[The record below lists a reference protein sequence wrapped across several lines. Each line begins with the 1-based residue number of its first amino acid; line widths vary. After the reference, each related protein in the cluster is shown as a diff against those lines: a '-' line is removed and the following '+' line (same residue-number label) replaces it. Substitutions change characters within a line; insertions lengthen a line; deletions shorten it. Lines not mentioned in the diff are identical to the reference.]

1 MVDHQIH
8 QFWIGNGIKVDYMV
22 DHKSNRMKTIHTERH
37 HMGKSLKYNPINP
50 KTVNRKLFLLP
61 ALAAAIVFFSFGAAG
76 SGSGSLPKSDIA
88 SVYAQADSSNN
99 NSTNKQ
105 ATNLDQLASNLT
117 QAREAI
123 SAGNSTEATAQLTSV
138 IGELSDTIAR
148 ITSDQN
154 GQYQDEHTHVFTHK
168 DHTHTVTH
176 KHPHNSNDHHQD
188 WTDRHHIFNPSH
200 CPPGR
205 MC

>member
-1 MVDHQIH
+1 
-8 QFWIGNGIKVDYMV
+8 
-22 DHKSNRMKTIHTERH
+22 MK
-37 HMGKSLKYNPINP
+37 GKHYIEKLLKYDHINP
-50 KTVNRKLFLLP
+50 KIMDKRLFLLP
-61 ALAAAIVFFSFGAAG
+61 ALAAIVFFSFGTA
-76 SGSGSLPKSDIA
+76 SSSSSSILPKSDLA
-88 SVYAQADSSNN
+88 SVYAQTGNNGNN
-99 NSTNKQ
+99 NNGTDNQ
-105 ATNLDQLASNLT
+105 TANLDQLASNLT

-123 SAGNSTEATAQLTSV
+123 SSGNSTEATTQLTSI

-148 ITSDQN
+148 ITSDQS

-176 KHPHNSNDHHQD
+176 KHPHNNNNHHQD

-200 CPPGR
+200 CPAGR

>member
-1 MVDHQIH
+1 MI
-8 QFWIGNGIKVDYMV
+8 
-22 DHKSNRMKTIHTERH
+22 
-37 HMGKSLKYNPINP
+37 PINP
-50 KTVNRKLFLLP
+50 KTMDKKLYLLP
-61 ALAAAIVFFSFGAAG
+61 ALAAAIVFFSFGAA
-76 SGSGSLPKSDIA
+76 SSSSSSSSLPKSDTV
-88 SVYAQADSSNN
+88 SVYAQTDNSNNN
-99 NSTNKQ
+99 NSTYNQ
-105 ATNLDQLASNLT
+105 TTNLDQLASNLT

-123 SAGNSTEATAQLTSV
+123 SAGNSTEATAHLTSI

-148 ITSDQN
+148 ITSDQS

-176 KHPHNSNDHHQD
+176 KHPHNNNNHHQD

-200 CPPGR
+200 CPAGR

>member
-1 MVDHQIH
+1 LE
-8 QFWIGNGIKVDYMV
+8 
-22 DHKSNRMKTIHTERH
+22 NRLNIT
-37 HMGKSLKYNPINP
+37 SLTQ
-50 KTVNRKLFLLP
+50 TVNKRIFLLP
-61 ALAAAIVFFSFGAAG
+61 ALAAATVFFSFGTAG

-88 SVYAQADSSNN
+88 SAYAQADSSNN
-99 NSTNKQ
+99 NSTNNQ

-176 KHPHNSNDHHQD
+176 KHPHNSNDHHQE

>member
-1 MVDHQIH
+1 MIP
-8 QFWIGNGIKVDYMV
+8 
-22 DHKSNRMKTIHTERH
+22 
-37 HMGKSLKYNPINP
+37 SLQKA
-50 KTVNRKLFLLP
+50 VNKRLFLLP
-61 ALAAAIVFFSFGAAG
+61 TLAAAIVFFSFGTAG
-76 SGSGSLPKSDIA
+76 SGSGTLPKPDIV
-88 SVYAQADSSNN
+88 SVYAQTYNNNN
-99 NSTNKQ
+99 NSTNNQ
-105 ATNLDQLASNLT
+105 TANLDQLSSNLT

-123 SAGNSTEATAQLTSV
+123 SAGNSTEATAQLTGI

-176 KHPHNSNDHHQD
+176 KHPHNNNHHQD